1 VITVNHQTVSREQLL
16 ALPMHPDM
24 MKSLR
29 DAAHHRYAVCLND
42 PLQLVA
48 IVRQLRERGQS
59 VLLLPGGLPFDAARQ
74 LAILAG
80 CRGIVH
86 ANLDQYC
93 PLTGGASMASEQLS
107 PSLCQYSS
115 GTTGKPK
122 LIARP
127 WEAIDEEISRYN
139 HALSQ
144 GGLAEWQPI
153 ILASTAHSFGLV
165 SGIFAAWERE
175 QHPIVHH
182 GQLQPKLILQSIRTL
197 ERHLLYAVPTMLS
210 SLADLLAASNTRM
223 HAVVTSG
230 APMASGLF
238 ERCRALARSMNQQY
252 GCTEAGCIS
261 LAVGMESHD
270 DLGLTLQHVALETA
284 GTAQSPAELIVRVSG
299 QPPIRT
305 GDSGYKAASGRLRFA
320 ARIDDL
326 INVSGLKVSPLE
338 VEEVIGSMPGVAEV
352 VVYKGVHPLGGDRV
366 CAQVR
371 SSQPMTEERVKAWCM
386 KHLPPYKVPIEV
398 RMVEEIPRTW
408 TGKISRRLAAQGGA
422 QE

>member
-1 VITVNHQTVSREQLL
+1 MITVNHQTASRAQLL
-16 ALPMHPDM
+16 ALPMHPDI
-24 MKSLR
+24 MKPPR

-48 IVRQLRERGQS
+48 IVQQLRERGQS

-74 LAILAG
+74 LAALAG

-86 ANLDQYC
+86 ANLDQYF
-93 PLTGGASMASEQLS
+93 PLPDGASTSSERLT
-107 PSLCQYSS
+107 PSLCQFSS
-115 GTTGKPK
+115 GTSGKPK
-122 LIARP
+122 LIARS
-127 WEAIDEEISRYN
+127 WVAIDEEISRYN

-144 GGLAEWQPI
+144 GGLGEWQPI
-153 ILASTAHSFGLV
+153 ILASTAHAFGLV
-165 SGIFAAWERE
+165 SGILSAWERE

-182 GQLQPKLILQSIRTL
+182 GQLQPKLILRSIRTL
-197 ERHLLYAVPTMLS
+197 ERHLVYAVPTMLG
-210 SLADLLAASNTRM
+210 SLADLLAATNSRV
-223 HAVVTSG
+223 HAFVTSG

-238 ERCRALARSMNQQY
+238 ERYRALARSMNQQY

-270 DLGLTLQHVALETA
+270 DLGLPLQHVAIETA
-284 GTAQSPAELIVRVSG
+284 GTAQTPAELIVRVSG
-299 QPPIRT
+299 QPQVRT
-305 GDSGYKAASGRLRFA
+305 GDSGYKAASGRFRFS

-371 SSQPMTEERVKAWCM
+371 SSQPVTEERIKAWCM

-398 RMVEEIPRTW
+398 RIVDAIPRTW

-422 QE
+422 QQ